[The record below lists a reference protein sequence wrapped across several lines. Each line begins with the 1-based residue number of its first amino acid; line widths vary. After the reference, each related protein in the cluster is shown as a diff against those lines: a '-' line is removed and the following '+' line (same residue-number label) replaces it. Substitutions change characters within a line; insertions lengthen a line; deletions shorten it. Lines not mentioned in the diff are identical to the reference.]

1 MEPRNQ
7 NDSQTESSLA
17 RLGAQMESVISRLDT
32 IQAELAR
39 HNDRLDAIQAESTRH
54 GERLDAVQTELG
66 RIQTELARHRDKED
80 EIRDDIRRVESD
92 ANEFR
97 AWVRGRAD
105 AHDKWWARFI
115 VPVGVAVAAYCLV
128 ELFSRFSA

>member
-7 NDSQTESSLA
+7 NDSQ
-17 RLGAQMESVISRLDT
+17 MESVISRLDAVQT
-32 IQAELAR
+32 EAA
-39 HNDRLDAIQAESTRH
+39 RH
-54 GERLDAVQTELG
+54 GERLDAIQTEVARHGERLGAIQTELG

-80 EIRDDIRRVESD
+80 EIRDDIRRVESGL
-92 ANEFR
+92 NEFR
-97 AWVRGRAD
+97 AWMRGRAD

-115 VPVGVAVAAYCLV
+115 VPLGVAVGAYCLV